1 MKKALIKSLLVL
13 VTLLI
18 SQTGLSTETDS
29 TCEAKSHNRVKHLC
43 YRYPLVSFGGT
54 LGYYKIDMEQ
64 VQTVAWGQAETAN
77 TVYFKN
83 GQSLQF
89 TNYDAYNGFQRFL
102 YFLERYPEFIK

>member
-1 MKKALIKSLLVL
+1 MAR
-13 VTLLI
+13 
-18 SQTGLSTETDS
+18 
-29 TCEAKSHNRVKHLC
+29 AKRHHI
-43 YRYPLVSFGGT
+43 SFGGT

-89 TNYDAYNGFQRFL
+89 TNYDAYNVSRVRPDHFSDIMNKS
-102 YFLERYPEFIK
+102 PEKQADSTCILLFSGQKTQL